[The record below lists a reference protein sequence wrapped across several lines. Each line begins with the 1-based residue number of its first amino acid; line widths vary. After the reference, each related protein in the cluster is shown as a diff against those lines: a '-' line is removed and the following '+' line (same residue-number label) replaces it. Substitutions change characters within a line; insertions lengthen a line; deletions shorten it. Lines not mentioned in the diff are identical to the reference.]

1 MKKILLFLYTFLVV
15 LVLDFFWLKYIA
27 YDFFQHHLGPML
39 REDIIMLS
47 AFAFYFVFSLGLYIF
62 VILPELE
69 TNNISISM
77 AKGAFFGVVC
87 YGSFDFTCYA
97 IFKDFP
103 FAVVLLDIAWGAFI
117 GSVPTGL
124 IVATCKQKL

>member
-1 MKKILLFLYTFLVV
+1 MKKFLLFLYTFFVV
-15 LVLDFFWLKYIA
+15 LFLDVIWLKYIA
-27 YDFFQHHLGPML
+27 YEFFQHHLGPML

-47 AFAFYFVFSLGLYIF
+47 GFAFYFVFSLGLFIF
-62 VILPELE
+62 VVLPQLE
-69 TNNISISM
+69 SDNMAITL

-103 FAVVLLDIAWGAFI
+103 FDVVLLDIAWGAFI
-117 GSVPTGL
+117 GSVPAGL
-124 IVATCKQKL
+124 VVATSKQKL